1 MMVGRR
7 LTVLVFFLE
16 CISLFVVSAFPLS
29 TVRKKESQPQEE
41 LNTRAAVER
50 RWVDSERPLSPAHR
64 VLRPPPLVS
73 EQEITTKQPLQE
85 QEGRGQRQRD
95 RNWGAGLQSAN
106 ILSRLTPAQLV
117 RLYLLL
123 YTDSKTE
130 LLLTHLWRLLCSVI
144 SIFLVQFSV

>member
-1 MMVGRR
+1 MGLAGRGTGWSWLKMVGRR
-7 LTVLVFFLE
+7 VTVLVFFLE
-16 CISLFVVSAFPLS
+16 CISLVVVSAFPLS

-41 LNTRAAVER
+41 LYAHAAVKR

-73 EQEITTKQPLQE
+73 EQEITTKQPFQE
-85 QEGRGQRQRD
+85 QEERRQRD

-106 ILSRLTPAQLV
+106 VLSRLTPAQLV

-123 YTDSKTE
+123 LTD
-130 LLLTHLWRLLCSVI
+130 
-144 SIFLVQFSV
+144 